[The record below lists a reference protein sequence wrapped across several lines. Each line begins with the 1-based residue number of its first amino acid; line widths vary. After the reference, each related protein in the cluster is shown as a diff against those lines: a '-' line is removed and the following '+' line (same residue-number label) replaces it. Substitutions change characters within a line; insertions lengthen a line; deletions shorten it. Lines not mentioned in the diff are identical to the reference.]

1 MVIAID
7 GMSATGKSTIAFL
20 LAKELGLTYLNSG
33 SIYRCVS
40 LKIMNNEINVN
51 DDEEFYNGIVNM
63 DIEFKI
69 ENDIQK
75 VYLDK
80 VDVTNKIREESV
92 SVFTPK
98 YASCVPLKKAI
109 RTIQKKF
116 VDASNVVIEGRDIGT
131 VIAPNA
137 DYKFYLYANLE
148 VRANRLYNGR
158 KDKEQITLEEVY
170 NNLKNRDDKDIL
182 DNNFVK
188 PTNAIEIDTSN
199 KTIEEVLNIMLS
211 HIK

>member
-51 DDEEFYNGIVNM
+51 DDDEFYNGIVNM